1 MLAGFLVARGDAS
14 YQVELVLVSIYVN
27 VLAVAGCVKSS
38 EVLVSLVSCTIN
50 TESVLNLRTTKT
62 DRVSRCLLHVCHVRT
77 TYDERCSVQCIRVAL
92 GDDCHSSGMLRQQYD
107 TSAVVSERAHGFY
120 TVPYSYE
127 FFQQGDVLRI
137 VSTRQNKEC
146 LTERIDN

>member
-1 MLAGFLVARGDAS
+1 MSV
-14 YQVELVLVSIYVN
+14 VLF
-27 VLAVAGCVKSS
+27 
-38 EVLVSLVSCTIN
+38 
-50 TESVLNLRTTKT
+50 SV
-62 DRVSRCLLHVCHVRT
+62 
-77 TYDERCSVQCIRVAL
+77 RVAL

-107 TSAVVSERAHGFY
+107 TSAVVSARAHGFY

-146 LTERIDN
+146 LTERIDNVECTCTYMLMLFLETTHLQTLPTHQNGQPLAKP